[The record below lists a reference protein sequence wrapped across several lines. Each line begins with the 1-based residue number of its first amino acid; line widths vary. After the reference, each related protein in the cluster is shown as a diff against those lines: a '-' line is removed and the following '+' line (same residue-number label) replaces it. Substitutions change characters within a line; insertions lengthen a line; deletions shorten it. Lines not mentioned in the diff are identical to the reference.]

1 MVNDRQ
7 LESFVYRN
15 KTGVGKLSQ
24 SWLGKIITSFPT
36 DPFNSPCYRNA
47 KKKDSFPSFPPLLFP
62 FLFFLRTDLR
72 KEAGS

>member
-47 KKKDSFPSFPPLLFP
+47 KKKKALFHLFPLLFP